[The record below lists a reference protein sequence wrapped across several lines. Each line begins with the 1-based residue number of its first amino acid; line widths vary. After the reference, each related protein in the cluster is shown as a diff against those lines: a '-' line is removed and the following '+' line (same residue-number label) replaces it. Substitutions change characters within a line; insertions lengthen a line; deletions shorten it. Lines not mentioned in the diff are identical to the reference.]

1 MESVTEMYTM
11 LRKYAD
17 KFPRQRKTYVIQ
29 WLESVMVHFKKTDWG
44 DEVMKC
50 VLKARLKSKEGLESW
65 G

>member
-1 MESVTEMYTM
+1 M

-29 WLESVMVHFKKTDWG
+29 WLENVMVHFKKTDWG

-50 VLKARLKSKEGLESW
+50 VLKARLKSKEGLES
-65 G
+65 